1 MLMFIAGLV
10 IFLGIHSVAIVA
22 PTWREAQIAQRGALA
37 WRGIYS
43 VVSIIGFALLIYGYG
58 VTRQSPLVLYTPPLW
73 LRHIA
78 LVLMLPVFPLLLAA
92 YLPGR
97 IKTAAKQHPMLL
109 AVKIWATAHLLAN
122 GTLVDVLLFGSFL
135 AWAVLDRISTK
146 RRMVPRA
153 VPGAPPSRFNDA
165 IALLVG
171 LGLYAAFLM
180 GGHRWLIGVSPL
192 G

>member
-1 MLMFIAGLV
+1 MLGRGPYMGVYSVLTGAGL
-10 IFLGIHSVAIVA
+10 
-22 PTWREAQIAQRGALA
+22 IA
-37 WRGIYS
+37 
-43 VVSIIGFALLIYGYG
+43 LIWGYG
-58 VTRQSPLVLYTPPLW
+58 NIKPWILLGDAPSFM
-73 LRHIA
+73 RHIVMA
-78 LVLMLPVFPLLLAA
+78 LMLPAIVLIVAA
-92 YLPGR
+92 YVPTGF
-97 IKTAAKQHPMLL
+97 IKKAVKHPMLL

-165 IALLVG
+165 IALVG
-171 LGLYAAFLM
+171 GLALYGVFLT
-180 GGHRWLIGVSPL
+180 GAHRWLIGVSPL